1 MSTAAIVM
9 MSLAILLVW
18 GGLAVSAVH
27 LLRHPDDSSGDLAI
41 EDELAPAVLS
51 LIHISEPT
59 RRTERSRMPSSA

>member
-18 GGLAVSAVH
+18 GGLAVSAIH

-41 EDELAPAVLS
+41 EDELAPAV
-51 LIHISEPT
+51 
-59 RRTERSRMPSSA
+59 REREDGHLDARHR

>member
-1 MSTAAIVM
+1 

-41 EDELAPAVLS
+41 EDELAPAV
-51 LIHISEPT
+51 
-59 RRTERSRMPSSA
+59 REREDGRLDARHR

>member
-18 GGLAVSAVH
+18 GGLAVSAIH

-41 EDELAPAVLS
+41 EDELAPAV
-51 LIHISEPT
+51 
-59 RRTERSRMPSSA
+59 REREDGRLDAQHR

>member
-18 GGLAVSAVH
+18 GGLAVSAIH

-41 EDELAPAVLS
+41 EDELAPAV
-51 LIHISEPT
+51 
-59 RRTERSRMPSSA
+59 REREDGRLDARHR

>member
-18 GGLAVSAVH
+18 GGLAVSAIH

-41 EDELAPAVLS
+41 EDELAPAV
-51 LIHISEPT
+51 
-59 RRTERSRMPSSA
+59 REREDGRLDAWHR

>member
-18 GGLAVSAVH
+18 GGLAVSAVQ

-41 EDELAPAVLS
+41 EDELAPAVWERENDRLDAQ
-51 LIHISEPT
+51 
-59 RRTERSRMPSSA
+59 RR

>member
-18 GGLAVSAVH
+18 GGLAVSAIH

-41 EDELAPAVLS
+41 EDELAPAVW
-51 LIHISEPT
+51 
-59 RRTERSRMPSSA
+59 EREDDRLDARHR

>member
-18 GGLAVSAVH
+18 GGLAGSAVH

-41 EDELAPAVLS
+41 EDELAPAVW
-51 LIHISEPT
+51 
-59 RRTERSRMPSSA
+59 EREDGRLDARHR

>member
-18 GGLAVSAVH
+18 GGLAVSAIH

-41 EDELAPAVLS
+41 EDDLAPAV
-51 LIHISEPT
+51 
-59 RRTERSRMPSSA
+59 REREDGRLDARHR

>member
-41 EDELAPAVLS
+41 EDELAPAAW
-51 LIHISEPT
+51 
-59 RRTERSRMPSSA
+59 EREGGRLDARHR